1 MVTFDIINVEVHPS
15 AAEDTMLMDNEGV
28 AGAVAEMSDDQIS
41 LLRKFDQ
48 LCSEIATELEV
59 AESDYRDIS
68 ATSSSVD
75 DMLDKCEVR
84 KKNLIH
90 KGGGFLILNIA
101 LLFPPA
107 TSNASRAPTSP
118 RRSSRVPRFDSSR
131 LLRREESSRCG
142 GSV

>member
-28 AGAVAEMSDDQIS
+28 AGAVAEMSDDLIS

-48 LCSEIATELEV
+48 SCSEIATELEV

-84 KKNLIH
+84 KKERH
-90 KGGGFLILNIA
+90 TQGGGF
-101 LLFPPA
+101 F
-107 TSNASRAPTSP
+107 SSFSP
-118 RRSSRVPRFDSSR
+118 SDFECV
-131 LLRREESSRCG
+131 
-142 GSV
+142 

>member
-28 AGAVAEMSDDQIS
+28 AEMSDDLIS

-48 LCSEIATELEV
+48 SCSEIATELEV

-84 KKNLIH
+84 KKEPH
-90 KGGGFLILNIA
+90 TQGGGF
-101 LLFPPA
+101 F
-107 TSNASRAPTSP
+107 SSFSP
-118 RRSSRVPRFDSSR
+118 SDFKCV
-131 LLRREESSRCG
+131 
-142 GSV
+142 

>member
-84 KKNLIH
+84 KKEPH
-90 KGGGFLILNIA
+90 TQGGRIFN
-101 LLFPPA
+101 FKHC
-107 TSNASRAPTSP
+107 SSFSP
-118 RRSSRVPRFDSSR
+118 SDFKCV
-131 LLRREESSRCG
+131 
-142 GSV
+142 